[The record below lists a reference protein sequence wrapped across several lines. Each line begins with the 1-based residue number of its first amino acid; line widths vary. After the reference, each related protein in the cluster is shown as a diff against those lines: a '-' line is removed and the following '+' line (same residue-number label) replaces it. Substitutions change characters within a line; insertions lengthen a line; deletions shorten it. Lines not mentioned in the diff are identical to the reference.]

1 MKVSLKWLREY
12 VEVDWTVDEF
22 IERLTMSGLE
32 QESVEDLSAALAG
45 IIVGKVVSRQQ
56 HPNADRLSVCQVD
69 VGDGALPRTIVC
81 GAPNVDAGQT
91 VPVVLPG
98 QRLPDGSKIGK
109 AKLRGVASEGM
120 ICSEVELGL
129 GDDGSGIMVLPDD
142 WEAGA
147 PFAQAAGLDDVI
159 IDFEV
164 TPNRPDCLSVVGIAR
179 EVAALAQVEL
189 KLPHTELPTT
199 GAPVDTATGVTIEDP
214 QGCGRYVAR
223 VIRGIQVGPSPRWL
237 QDRLRALGQRPIN
250 NVVDVTNYVMLELG
264 QPLHA
269 FDLQRLD
276 ENRIVVRRSRPG
288 ETLRTLDGE
297 VRELADDGLLVI
309 ADGSAPVAVAGVM
322 GGADSEVTD
331 ESTDIL
337 LESAHFDAR
346 LIRRGARSLGMHT
359 EASARFERGA
369 DWDIPDRASQRA
381 AALIAEITGG
391 QVAPGV
397 IDVWPGKGKRQTV
410 SLRPERAAKLLA
422 LPLDGGICHAILE
435 RLGCEV
441 EETDGDRLEV
451 LVPSFRP
458 DLEREIDL
466 VEEVGRIYGYA
477 HVPVSETVHGPLPGV
492 AGGNYDEQRRLRRA
506 LIGLGLDEAITSSI
520 VADTWAE
527 RAGPVGCRLTNP
539 PAEGIS
545 CMRNSLLP
553 GLLDVARRNLRQRAT
568 GVSFFEVGR
577 VFLADPKGHREKLHV
592 AGVVAGQI
600 AASPWRSDSHT
611 ADFLDLK
618 GIVEALLRDVHGVLY
633 ESIDTPLLRLG
644 HAAQVMVDGH
654 YLGMLGQADA
664 DLAASF
670 DLTHD
675 AFMFELDC
683 GSLFEALAARPVAYR
698 PLDRFPPI
706 ERDLAVVLDD
716 QVPAE
721 HVAAEIRTVAAEL
734 LEDVRLF
741 DVYSGDQVEGGKRS
755 LAFSLRLRSPDRT
768 LEDKDADAVVEQV
781 LQRLQISFEAQQR

>member
-1 MKVSLKWLREY
+1 
-12 VEVDWTVDEF
+12 
-22 IERLTMSGLE
+22 
-32 QESVEDLSAALAG
+32 
-45 IIVGKVVSRQQ
+45 
-56 HPNADRLSVCQVD
+56 
-69 VGDGALPRTIVC
+69 
-81 GAPNVDAGQT
+81 
-91 VPVVLPG
+91 
-98 QRLPDGSKIGK
+98 
-109 AKLRGVASEGM
+109 
-120 ICSEVELGL
+120 
-129 GDDGSGIMVLPDD
+129 
-142 WEAGA
+142 
-147 PFAQAAGLDDVI
+147 
-159 IDFEV
+159 
-164 TPNRPDCLSVVGIAR
+164 
-179 EVAALAQVEL
+179 
-189 KLPHTELPTT
+189 
-199 GAPVDTATGVTIEDP
+199 
-214 QGCGRYVAR
+214 
-223 VIRGIQVGPSPRWL
+223 
-237 QDRLRALGQRPIN
+237 
-250 NVVDVTNYVMLELG
+250 
-264 QPLHA
+264 
-269 FDLQRLD
+269 
-276 ENRIVVRRSRPG
+276 
-288 ETLRTLDGE
+288 
-297 VRELADDGLLVI
+297 
-309 ADGSAPVAVAGVM
+309 
-322 GGADSEVTD
+322 
-331 ESTDIL
+331 
-337 LESAHFDAR
+337 
-346 LIRRGARSLGMHT
+346 
-359 EASARFERGA
+359 
-369 DWDIPDRASQRA
+369 
-381 AALIAEITGG
+381 
-391 QVAPGV
+391 
-397 IDVWPGKGKRQTV
+397 
-410 SLRPERAAKLLA
+410 
-422 LPLDGGICHAILE
+422 
-435 RLGCEV
+435 
-441 EETDGDRLEV
+441 
-451 LVPSFRP
+451 
-458 DLEREIDL
+458 
-466 VEEVGRIYGYA
+466 
-477 HVPVSETVHGPLPGV
+477 VPVSETVHGPLPGV

-592 AGVVAGQI
+592 AGVVAGEI

-683 GSLFEALAARPVAYR
+683 GSLFEALEARPVAYR

-781 LQRLQISFEAQQR
+781 LQRLQTSFEAQQR